1 MRFPDYYYDSRY
13 SRMSLLFGVLA
24 LLLGAVLTMR
34 NSIYLPLGLVFT
46 IPLLT
51 SLLALLMNVAMPGRD
66 DVAIARVWSAMGQ
79 VVALFL
85 LPTAFAIVTKAAVA
99 QFFGAH

>member
-51 SLLALLMNVAMPGRD
+51 SLLALLMNVAML
-66 DVAIARVWSAMGQ
+66 VWATSG
-79 VVALFL
+79 
-85 LPTAFAIVTKAAVA
+85 TTIR
-99 QFFGAH
+99 